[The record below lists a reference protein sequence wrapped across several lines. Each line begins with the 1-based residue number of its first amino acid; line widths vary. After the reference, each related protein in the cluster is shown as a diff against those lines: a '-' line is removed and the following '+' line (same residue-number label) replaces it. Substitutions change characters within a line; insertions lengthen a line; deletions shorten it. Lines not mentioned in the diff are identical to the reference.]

1 MSCLFHGLP
10 LRGGSEP
17 LRLQPLPVRRDV
29 CTACGRLLLPVQ
41 RAVLRTKVLF
51 SHLSGVWPPHESQTM
66 TLWHTHFTP
75 ALATALHHS
84 RFRVLSVNG
93 LYSCSR
99 SIPCFC
105 HSGARWDRT
114 VKTTPVRTEELV
126 SPPWT
131 VQCVSVRQAS
141 WETGTP
147 SLDHNSNNTLMTPQ
161 DIQYVTLVEC
171 RLRLN
176 GGAFC
181 IYC

>member
-1 MSCLFHGLP
+1 MYLARTTSTASAEGSTQDKGIVFTFV
-10 LRGGSEP
+10 RGMATTREP
-17 LRLQPLPVRRDV
+17 DHHPV
-29 CTACGRLLLPVQ
+29 PY
-41 RAVLRTKVLF
+41 
-51 SHLSGVWPPHESQTM
+51 S
-66 TLWHTHFTP
+66 FTQ
-75 ALATALHHS
+75 ALATVLHHS
-84 RFRVLSVNG
+84 RFRVFSVNG
-93 LYSCSR
+93 LYSHSP

-147 SLDHNSNNTLMTPQ
+147 SRDHNSNNTLMTPE
-161 DIQYVTLVEC
+161 DIHYVILVEC